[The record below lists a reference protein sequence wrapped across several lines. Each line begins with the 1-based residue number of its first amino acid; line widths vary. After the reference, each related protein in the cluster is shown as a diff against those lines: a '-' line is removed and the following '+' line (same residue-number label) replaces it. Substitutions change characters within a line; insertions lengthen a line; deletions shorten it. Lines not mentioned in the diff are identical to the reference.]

1 MGFDE
6 LNVVQSPTATSGGG
20 GGGGSVATP
29 NVDIPKIEM
38 PSFDDFNASLEDSKK
53 KIEGLLVLI
62 GLVGV
67 GLAGWKI
74 ANLLEEIKNFDNYY
88 QSIFKKREIELKL
101 KNLLGVILTIGG
113 AILTVKGYTDAWA
126 NGVSWT
132 NLAETL
138 GGIVMIV
145 GGLYL

>member
-6 LNVVQSPTATSGGG
+6 LNVVQSPTATGGGG

-29 NVDIPKIEM
+29 NVDIPKSEM
-38 PSFDDFNASLEDSKK
+38 PNFDDVKASLEDSKK

-126 NGVSWT
+126 NSVSWT

>member
-6 LNVVQSPTATSGGG
+6 LNIVQSPTATGGGG
-20 GGGGSVATP
+20 GGGGSAATP

-74 ANLLEEIKNFDNYY
+74 ANLLEEIKNFDYYY
-88 QSIFKKREIELKL
+88 QSILKKRKIELKL

>member
-6 LNVVQSPTATSGGG
+6 LNVVQSPTSTGGG
-20 GGGGSVATP
+20 GGGGGAATP

-67 GLAGWKI
+67 GLASWKI

>member
-20 GGGGSVATP
+20 GGGGAATP

-74 ANLLEEIKNFDNYY
+74 ANLLEEIKNFDYYY

-126 NGVSWT
+126 NDVSWT

>member
-6 LNVVQSPTATSGGG
+6 LNIVQSPTATGGGG

-88 QSIFKKREIELKL
+88 QSIFKKR
-101 KNLLGVILTIGG
+101 
-113 AILTVKGYTDAWA
+113 
-126 NGVSWT
+126 
-132 NLAETL
+132 
-138 GGIVMIV
+138 
-145 GGLYL
+145 